1 MDWHFFLPFKY
12 ASEKLAELGGQ
23 QIILSTEIVIIGLL
37 LYKYYARMP
46 RNAHNMLRCQYA
58 SVQRKQTVVQGSSLP
73 VPRSSGSR
81 DPNDNSALTK
91 AGKQA
96 ICVCLRCK
104 LTRACIGARD
114 TGNSLPPIG
123 LWCARYVWWA
133 RVDWFLLRR
142 WISSLRIDAELNWNI
157 ACRET
162 WLQRGRR

>member
-1 MDWHFFLPFKY
+1 MI
-12 ASEKLAELGGQ
+12 S
-23 QIILSTEIVIIGLL
+23 STEVIIGLL
-37 LYKYYARMP
+37 LYIYCAHMS

-81 DPNDNSALTK
+81 DPKDNSALTK

-104 LTRACIGARD
+104 LTRACIGARE
-114 TGNSLPPIG
+114 TRQSIAPYRIVVREV
-123 LWCARYVWWA
+123 AYIWWVH
-133 RVDWFLLRR
+133 VDWFFLRR
-142 WISSLRIDAELNWNI
+142 WILSLHIDAELNWNI